1 MMGKIA
7 LLVSR
12 EEMLY
17 QAHNILQ
24 EKQYGIGEMKVIRTE
39 DAVSEARRSIAGG
52 ASIIIARGL
61 QASLIKQYTDIP
73 VVEIVIT
80 AQEMALLVMRAKQ
93 ILKKDSPV
101 IAVVGFRNMFCDMSY
116 FDMIYGIELRTYYA
130 DKGAYLKSAAEQAVQ
145 DGADLIIG
153 GDTAVGVAGKAGVPS
168 LFLSITE
175 DSLRNA
181 FAMAESM
188 EYAMGTQKRSEAQL
202 ETLLDNSFS
211 GVVRMDRDGKI
222 TDVNPIMEDI
232 LGKPK
237 AEVLGIAAGE
247 VFRELDAESLRQVLQ
262 EGGGSYSLFLQ
273 KHRAPIFAVVAPV
286 VVDGRADG
294 AIMTC
299 HRVKHK
305 QTTEQESQRRR
316 HSKGFIA
323 LGEFD
328 DIVQK
333 SKAMQECVR
342 LAKLYALSE
351 KPVLIM
357 GEAGTE
363 KRLLAQS
370 IHNAG
375 MRGGGPF
382 VDISCDGIRDEEQL
396 EMIFGDRGAV
406 AQAKG
411 GSVLIGDVC
420 CLTRANQ
427 YRLYQLIRYKLRVGK
442 DVVQYPNVDV
452 RVMVTAKTSLAQL
465 VGEGKLMEEL
475 YYLLEGLTVRVPPL
489 RERKEDLEWKIE
501 ESIRECCGHY
511 SRYHVLTQGAK
522 KLLMEYPWEGNLF
535 QVENFCERLV
545 LTADRRSLDELA
557 VSRLLKELYPGGDHA
572 ARGRAG
578 DGNRGLG
585 GSVRSRDSELGGS
598 AGNGWLPEEAVRI
611 QEEAMKIRETLE
623 RMAGNRERT
632 ARELGI
638 SKATLWRKMKKYGVE

>member
-1 MMGKIA
+1 MGKIA

-24 EKQYGIGEMKVIRTE
+24 EKQYGIEEMRVIRTN
-39 DAVSEARRSIAGG
+39 DAVSEARQSIAGG

-80 AQEMALLVMRAKQ
+80 AQEMALLVMKAKQ
-93 ILKKDSPV
+93 IVKKDHPA

-116 FDMIYGIELRTYYA
+116 FDTIYGIELRTYYA
-130 DKGAYLKSAAEQAVQ
+130 DKGAYLEAAARQAVQ

-153 GDTAVGVAGKAGVPS
+153 GDTAVGVAGEAGVPS

-188 EYAMGTQKRSEAQL
+188 DYAMGTQKRSEAQL
-202 ETLLDNSFS
+202 ETLLDNSFN
-211 GVVRMDRDGKI
+211 GVIRMDRDGMI

-232 LGKPK
+232 MGKRK
-237 AEVLGIAAGE
+237 ADVLGLAAGA
-247 VFRELDAESLRQVLQ
+247 VFRELDGESLRQVLQ
-262 EGGGSYSLFLQ
+262 DGSSSYSLFLQ
-273 KHRAPIFAVVAPV
+273 KNRSPVFAVVAPV
-286 VVDGRADG
+286 VIDGRTDG

-299 HRVKHK
+299 HRVKK
-305 QTTEQESQRRR
+305 QQSAEQESQRMR

-328 DIVQK
+328 DVIQK
-333 SKAMQECVR
+333 SKAMQDCIR
-342 LAKLYALSE
+342 LAKLCALSE
-351 KPVLIM
+351 KPVLII

-363 KRLLAQS
+363 KRLVAQS

-375 MRGGGPF
+375 MRGDGPF
-382 VDISCDGIRDEEQL
+382 VDISCDGIRDEAQM

-411 GSVLIGDVC
+411 GTVLIEDVC
-420 CLTRANQ
+420 YLTRANQ
-427 YRLYQLIRYKLRVGK
+427 YRLYQLIRYKLRMGK
-442 DVVQYPNVDV
+442 DVAQYPNADV

-465 VGEGKLMEEL
+465 REEGAIREEL
-475 YYLLEGLTVRVPPL
+475 YYLLEGLTVLIPPL
-489 RERKEDLEWKIE
+489 RNRKEDLEWKIDE
-501 ESIRECCGHY
+501 TIRECCGHY

-522 KLLMEYPWEGNLF
+522 KILMDYPWEGNLF
-535 QVENFCERLV
+535 QVESFCERLI
-545 LTADRRSLDELA
+545 LTANKRSLDEMT
-557 VSRLLKELYPGGDHA
+557 VSRLLLELYPAGETAACRRSGGGGFLDGA
-572 ARGRAG
+572 ACGGADTEAGR
-578 DGNRGLG
+578 NLQKGLY
-585 GSVRSRDSELGGS
+585 
-598 AGNGWLPEEAVRI
+598 LPEEAVQI
-611 QEEAMKIRETLE
+611 QEALL
-623 RMAGNRERT
+623 RMAGSREKT

-638 SKATLWRKMKKYGVE
+638 SKATLWRKMKKYGIE